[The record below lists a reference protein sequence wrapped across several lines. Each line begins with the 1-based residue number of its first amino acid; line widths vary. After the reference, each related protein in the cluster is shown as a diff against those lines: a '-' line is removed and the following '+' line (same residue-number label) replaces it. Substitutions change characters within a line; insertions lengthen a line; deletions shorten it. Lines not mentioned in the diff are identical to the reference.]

1 MWGYSVA
8 SEDLGRRPYIF
19 MPTQLLL
26 KCEYMYQPLFI
37 FSERNIVL
45 NASSEAIYF
54 RNKHYQLKK
63 LVTRYITTNE
73 APKRLFGEMR

>member
-1 MWGYSVA
+1 MA
-8 SEDLGRRPYIF
+8 SDDLGRRPYIF
-19 MPTQLLL
+19 MPTQKLL

-37 FSERNIVL
+37 NSKRNLLL

-63 LVTRYITTNE
+63 IATNYVLRNE
-73 APKRLFGEMR
+73 APKRLLGEIK